1 MAHSIESIESMK
13 FFDKVLTRELA
24 KPISNV
30 KAMQIAHRETAI
42 KFKRKNPLQGTS

>member
-1 MAHSIESIESMK
+1 MNEKSKESME